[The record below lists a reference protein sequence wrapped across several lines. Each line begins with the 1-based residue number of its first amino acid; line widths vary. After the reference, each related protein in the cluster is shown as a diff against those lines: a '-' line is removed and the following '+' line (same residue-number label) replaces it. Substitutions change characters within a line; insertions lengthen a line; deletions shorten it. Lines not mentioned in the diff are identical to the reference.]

1 MPGVGAVLGA
11 HKPETLVEQGD
22 TLGAQLR
29 RRRRELGHR
38 RIDAARLIG
47 IDPKSL
53 MRWERDA
60 REPREPSW
68 PSVIAYLGREPWRT
82 PETLA
87 QRLLAERRRRG
98 LFISEAAA
106 IAGVDETTF
115 WWWESGRRLPR
126 YPRTKALV
134 AQFLVESLLGRN

>member
-1 MPGVGAVLGA
+1 MPGVEAVLKA
-11 HKPETLVEQGD
+11 HKPEIAAEHGE

-29 RRRRELGHR
+29 RCRRERGHR
-38 RIDAARLIG
+38 RVDAARLIG

-53 MRWERDA
+53 LWWERDA
-60 REPREPSW
+60 REPLERSW
-68 PSVIAYLGREPWRT
+68 PLVIAYLGREPWRM

-87 QRLLAERRRRG
+87 ERLLAERRRRG
-98 LFISEAAA
+98 MSISEAAA

-115 WWWESGRRLPR
+115 GSWESGRRLPR

-134 AQFLVESLLGRN
+134 AQFLGESLS

>member
-1 MPGVGAVLGA
+1 VA
-11 HKPETLVEQGD
+11 EQGD

-29 RRRRELGHR
+29 RRRRERGHR

-53 MRWERDA
+53 LWWERDA
-60 REPREPSW
+60 RKPLDPSW
-68 PSVIAYLGREPWRT
+68 PSIIAYLGREPWRR

-87 QRLLAERRRRG
+87 ERLLAERRRRG
-98 LFISEAAA
+98 LSISEAAA
-106 IAGVDETTF
+106 IAGVEETTF

-126 YPRTKALV
+126 YPRTKSLV
-134 AQFLVESLLGRN
+134 AGFLGDGRS